1 MNHGVALA
9 LAALSI
15 GAFVVMYIQRT
26 ELSAALQRAQRA
38 LIQWQPT
45 STDWADQQEA
55 YLRLVHGFDTA
66 TASSA
71 AGASLVEGSPHGER
85 LDQAQQTEAIIA
97 WRAWKIGSA
106 GTRTLLKS
114 VVVDVLWPSCEP
126 LEAEDLPPVG
136 SVTRGP
142 GIYAAK
148 SKEDAHRAMTSWS
161 CSVYGTVALWGNVV
175 EHQLG
180 YRAQYAYPQH
190 VWCKNERVAQELR
203 RLYGCEAEVD
213 QGWMRKALSR
223 LWPC

>member
-1 MNHGVALA
+1 MNPGVVLA
-9 LAALSI
+9 LNALCI
-15 GAFVVMYIQRT
+15 GAFVIICIQRT
-26 ELSAALQRAQRA
+26 KLSAALQRAWHALTQR
-38 LIQWQPT
+38 LPT
-45 STDWADQQEA
+45 STYWADQQEA

-66 TASSA
+66 MGSTA
-71 AGASLVEGSPHGER
+71 AGAPLLEGSTHGER

-97 WRAWKIGSA
+97 WRAWKIGSVGA
-106 GTRTLLKS
+106 RTLLKS

-126 LEAEDLPPVG
+126 LMAEDLPPVG

-142 GIYAAK
+142 GIYATK
-148 SKEDAHRAMTSWS
+148 TKEDAHRAMTGWS
-161 CSVYGTVALWGNVV
+161 CSVYGTVALWGHVV

-213 QGWMRKALSR
+213 RGWMRKALSR